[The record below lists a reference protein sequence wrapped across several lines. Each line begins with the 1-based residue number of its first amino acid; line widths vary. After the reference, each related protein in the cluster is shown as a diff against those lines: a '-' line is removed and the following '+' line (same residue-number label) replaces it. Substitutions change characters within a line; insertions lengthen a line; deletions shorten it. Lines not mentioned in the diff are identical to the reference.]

1 MSNDYQIPENIYS
14 RELCSELYRIAQ
26 LFPEDQEIKKLLS
39 LVRSPINGESFKIFT
54 DDKDFTIPTI
64 KTDNKEI
71 LARLHD
77 FNFVSGGDDKINS
90 IKKAIGL
97 YEELYH
103 KTQEL
108 NYFLRSLE
116 LIRKVKSIFKDRL
129 VDFEEKTITIF
140 SNLDSSYYQFSLV
153 STSEFL
159 LENHSKHLLTNISL
173 RLLSKHESEN
183 NYSAIK
189 WQIKILNKLKHFTN
203 NDMRIQNALY
213 LEKEGDLLTSE
224 KKERTY
230 YPTILDLYT
239 EALKEIKGIADQTV
253 LKNRLS
259 EKIKNEQK
267 GFYELLKKMTI
278 STKLESDY
286 TQWLDSLEIVDFQSG
301 LTALLHLPILDEKN
315 LSVWSDN
322 NPNSS
327 FGQFF
332 DKYVHITGKGTI
344 SGSTDEKQ
352 FYINLARDH
361 CRNVIIDLVIKI
373 TDRMIQK
380 HSMSKNALASFL
392 MTERSPFI
400 PEGREAFFLEGLYL
414 GFQNNFMTAGHLLI
428 PQIENCLKNIVE
440 KNGRNTIKLDEA
452 VQHDNTLGSLLSLK
466 ESGNMLDGL
475 CNKDLLS
482 ELNSFLIDGNSANFR
497 YKICHG
503 LASPA
508 ESYHYGVYVWW
519 ITLKMVLLTKEF
531 FEIPKCDSNI
541 S

>member
-54 DDKDFTIPTI
+54 DDKNFTIPTI

-140 SNLDSSYYQFSLV
+140 SNLDSSYYQFLLV
-153 STSEFL
+153 NTSEFL

-253 LKNRLS
+253 LKDRLS
-259 EKIKNEQK
+259 EKIKNEPK
-267 GFYELLKKMTI
+267 DFYELLKKITI

-497 YKICHG
+497 NKICHG

>member
-54 DDKDFTIPTI
+54 DDKNFTIPTI

-140 SNLDSSYYQFSLV
+140 SNLDSSYYQFLLV
-153 STSEFL
+153 NTSEFL

-253 LKNRLS
+253 LKDRLS

-267 GFYELLKKMTI
+267 DFYELLKKITI

-497 YKICHG
+497 NKICHG

>member
-26 LFPEDQEIKKLLS
+26 LFPEDQEIKNLLS
-39 LVRSPINGESFKIFT
+39 LVRSPITDESFKIFI
-54 DDKDFTIPTI
+54 DDKNFIISTV

-71 LARLHD
+71 VARMND
-77 FNFVSGGDDKINS
+77 FNFIRGGDDKIS
-90 IKKAIGL
+90 GIKKAVGL
-97 YEELYH
+97 YEELYD

-116 LIRKVKSIFKDRL
+116 LIRKVKSVFKDRL

-140 SNLDSSYYQFSLV
+140 SNLNSSYYQFSLI

-159 LENHSKHLLTNISL
+159 LENDSKHLLINISL
-173 RLLSKHESEN
+173 RLLSNYESEN
-183 NYSAIK
+183 NYNAIK

-203 NDMRIQNALY
+203 NDMRKQNALY

-224 KKERTY
+224 KKERIY

-253 LKNRLS
+253 LKDRLY

-267 GFYELLKKMTI
+267 DFYELLKKMAIT
-278 STKLESDY
+278 TTLESDY
-286 TQWLDSLEIVDFQSG
+286 TKWLDSLEIVDFQSG
-301 LTALLHLPILDEKN
+301 LTALLHLPILDERS
-315 LSVWSDN
+315 LSAWSEN
-322 NPNSS
+322 NSNSS
-327 FGQFF
+327 LGQFF
-332 DKYVHITGKGTI
+332 NKYAHITDKGTI

-352 FYINLARDH
+352 FSVNLARNH
-361 CRNVIIDLVIKI
+361 CRNVIIDLAIKI
-373 TDRMIQK
+373 TDRMLQK
-380 HSMSKNALASFL
+380 NPISKNTLANFL
-392 MTERSPFI
+392 ITDKSPFI
-400 PEGREAFFLEGLYL
+400 PAGREAFFIEGFFL
-414 GFQNNFMTAGHLLI
+414 GFQNNFMTAGHILI
-428 PQIENCLKNIVE
+428 PQIENSLKNIIE
-440 KNGRNTIKLDEA
+440 INGRNTIKLDEP

-475 CNKDLLS
+475 CSKDLLS

-497 YKICHG
+497 NRICHG

-508 ESYHYGVYVWW
+508 ESYHYGVYLWW
-519 ITLKMVLLTKEF
+519 LSLKMVLLTKEF

-541 S
+541 T

>member
-26 LFPEDQEIKKLLS
+26 LFPENQEIKNLLS
-39 LVRSPINGESFKIFT
+39 LIRSPITDESFKIFI
-54 DDKDFTIPTI
+54 DDKNFTMSTI
-64 KTDNKEI
+64 KTNNKEI
-71 LARLHD
+71 VAIMND
-77 FNFVSGGDDKINS
+77 FNFVRGDDDKINS

-97 YEELYH
+97 YEELYD

-108 NYFLRSLE
+108 SYFLRL
-116 LIRKVKSIFKDRL
+116 LQLVKKVKSVFKDRL
-129 VDFEEKTITIF
+129 VDFEEKVITIF

-153 STSEFL
+153 DTSEFL
-159 LENHSKHLLTNISL
+159 LESDSKNLMTSISL
-173 RLLSKHESEN
+173 RLLSKYESEN

-213 LEKEGDLLTSE
+213 LEKEGDFLTSK

-239 EALKEIKGIADQTV
+239 EALKGIKGIADQTV
-253 LKNRLS
+253 LKDRLS

-267 GFYELLKKMTI
+267 DFYELLKKMTI
-278 STKLESDY
+278 STTLESDY
-286 TQWLDSLEIVDFQSG
+286 TQWLDSLEIIDFQSG
-301 LTALLHLPILDEKN
+301 LSALLHLPILDEKS
-315 LSVWSDN
+315 LSAWSEN

-327 FGQFF
+327 LGQFF
-332 DKYVHITGKGTI
+332 DNYVHITDKGTI

-352 FYINLARDH
+352 FSVNLARNH

-380 HSMSKNALASFL
+380 DPISKNALANFL
-392 MTERSPFI
+392 IMDKSPFI
-400 PEGREAFFLEGLYL
+400 PEGREVFFLEGLYM

-428 PQIENCLKNIVE
+428 PQIENCLKNIIEV
-440 KNGRNTIKLDEA
+440 NGRNTIKLDEP
-452 VQHDNTLGSLLSLK
+452 VQHDNTLGSILSLK
-466 ESGNMLDGL
+466 ESGNMLDGI

-497 YKICHG
+497 NKICHG
-503 LASPA
+503 LASPT
-508 ESYHYGVYVWW
+508 ESYHYGIYVWW
-519 ITLKMVLLTKEF
+519 ITLKMVLLTKDF
-531 FEIPKCDSNI
+531 FEIPKRDSNI

>member
-497 YKICHG
+497 NKICHG

>member
-14 RELCSELYRIAQ
+14 RELCGELYRITQ
-26 LFPEDQEIKKLLS
+26 LFPEDQEIKNLLS
-39 LVRSPINGESFKIFT
+39 LVRSPITDESFKIFI
-54 DDKDFTIPTI
+54 DDKNFLISTI

-71 LARLHD
+71 VARMND
-77 FNFVSGGDDKINS
+77 FNFIRGGNDKING
-90 IKKAIGL
+90 IKKAVRL
-97 YEELYH
+97 YRELYD

-116 LIRKVKSIFKDRL
+116 LIRKVKSVFKDRL

-140 SNLDSSYYQFSLV
+140 NNLDSSYYQFSLV
-153 STSEFL
+153 NTSEFL
-159 LENHSKHLLTNISL
+159 LENDSKHLLTNISL
-173 RLLSKHESEN
+173 RLLSKYESEN

-224 KKERTY
+224 KQERIY
-230 YPTILDLYT
+230 YPTILELYT
-239 EALKEIKGIADQTV
+239 EALKEIKGIADQAV
-253 LKNRLS
+253 LKDRLS

-278 STKLESDY
+278 STTLESDY
-286 TQWLDSLEIVDFQSG
+286 TQWLNSLEIVDFQSG
-301 LTALLHLPILDEKN
+301 LTALLHLPILDEKS
-315 LSVWSDN
+315 LSDWSEN
-322 NPNSS
+322 NHNSS
-327 FGQFF
+327 LGQFF
-332 DKYVHITGKGTI
+332 DKYVHITDKGTV
-344 SGSTDEKQ
+344 SGSTDEKR
-352 FYINLARDH
+352 FSVNFARNH

-373 TDRMIQK
+373 TYRMIQK
-380 HSMSKNALASFL
+380 HPISKNAFASFL

-400 PEGREAFFLEGLYL
+400 PEGREAFFLEGLYM
-414 GFQNNFMTAGHLLI
+414 GFQNNFITAGHLLI

-440 KNGRNTIKLDEA
+440 KNGRNTIKLDEP
-452 VQHDNTLGSLLSLK
+452 VQHDNTLGAILSLK
-466 ESGNMLDGL
+466 ESGNMLDGI

-497 YKICHG
+497 NKICHG
-503 LASPA
+503 LTSPA
-508 ESYHYGVYVWW
+508 ESYHYGIYLWW
-519 ITLKMVLLTKEF
+519 ITLKMVLLTKDF
-531 FEIPKCDSNI
+531 FEIPERDSNI

>member
-1 MSNDYQIPENIYS
+1 MFNDYQIPENIYS
-14 RELCSELYRIAQ
+14 RELCSELYRITQ
-26 LFPEDQEIKKLLS
+26 LLPEDQEIKNLLS

-54 DDKDFTIPTI
+54 DDKNFTMPTI

-71 LARLHD
+71 LARMHD
-77 FNFVSGGDDKINS
+77 FNFVSGGYDKING

-97 YEELYH
+97 YEELYD
-103 KTQEL
+103 KTKEL

-116 LIRKVKSIFKDRL
+116 LIRKVKSVFKDRL

-153 STSEFL
+153 NTSYFL
-159 LENHSKHLLTNISL
+159 LENDSKHLLTNISL
-173 RLLSKHESEN
+173 RLLSKYESEN

-189 WQIKILNKLKHFTN
+189 WQIKILNKLKYFTN

-230 YPTILDLYT
+230 YPTILELYT
-239 EALKEIKGIADQTV
+239 EALKEIKGIADQTA
-253 LKNRLS
+253 LKDRLS
-259 EKIKNEQK
+259 EKIKIEQK
-267 GFYELLKKMTI
+267 DFYELLKKMKINT
-278 STKLESDY
+278 TLESDF
-286 TQWLDSLEIVDFQSG
+286 TEWLDSLEIVDFQSG
-301 LTALLHLPILDEKN
+301 LTTLLHLPILDEKS
-315 LSVWSDN
+315 LSAWLEN
-322 NPNSS
+322 KPNSS
-327 FGQFF
+327 LGQFF
-332 DKYVHITGKGTI
+332 DKYVHITDKGTI

-352 FYINLARDH
+352 FSVNLARNH

-380 HSMSKNALASFL
+380 NPISKNDLASFL

-400 PEGREAFFLEGLYL
+400 PEGREAFFLEGLYM
-414 GFQNNFMTAGHLLI
+414 GFQNNFITAGHLLI

-440 KNGRNTIKLDEA
+440 KNGRNTIKLDEP
-452 VQHDNTLGSLLSLK
+452 VQHDNTLGTLLSLK
-466 ESGNMLDGL
+466 ESGNMLDGI

-482 ELNSFLIDGNSANFR
+482 ELNSFLIDGSSANFR
-497 YKICHG
+497 NKICHG
-503 LASPA
+503 LISPV
-508 ESYHYGVYVWW
+508 ESYHYGIYLWW
-519 ITLKMVLLTKEF
+519 ITLKMVLLTKDF
-531 FEIPKCDSNI
+531 FEIPERDSSI

>member
-1 MSNDYQIPENIYS
+1 
-14 RELCSELYRIAQ
+14 
-26 LFPEDQEIKKLLS
+26 
-39 LVRSPINGESFKIFT
+39 
-54 DDKDFTIPTI
+54 
-64 KTDNKEI
+64 
-71 LARLHD
+71 
-77 FNFVSGGDDKINS
+77 
-90 IKKAIGL
+90 
-97 YEELYH
+97 
-103 KTQEL
+103 
-108 NYFLRSLE
+108 
-116 LIRKVKSIFKDRL
+116 
-129 VDFEEKTITIF
+129 
-140 SNLDSSYYQFSLV
+140 
-153 STSEFL
+153 
-159 LENHSKHLLTNISL
+159 
-173 RLLSKHESEN
+173 
-183 NYSAIK
+183 
-189 WQIKILNKLKHFTN
+189 
-203 NDMRIQNALY
+203 
-213 LEKEGDLLTSE
+213 
-224 KKERTY
+224 
-230 YPTILDLYT
+230 
-239 EALKEIKGIADQTV
+239 
-253 LKNRLS
+253 
-259 EKIKNEQK
+259 
-267 GFYELLKKMTI
+267 
-278 STKLESDY
+278 
-286 TQWLDSLEIVDFQSG
+286 
-301 LTALLHLPILDEKN
+301 LDEKN

-497 YKICHG
+497 NKICHG